1 MQESI
6 VLKPRQT
13 GKGAA
18 RACRRSGM
26 VPGIIYGKSIE
37 PVAVALD
44 AQVTK
49 KIMAGAGTHVHHVV
63 LEEPPF
69 EGDVMVQ
76 DATYDT
82 LTGKPTHVDLHKVSM
97 TEKVRTGVPISV
109 VGESGLDK
117 RGLILQRQMREITVE
132 CLPAAIPHVIRVNVA
147 NLEHG
152 DAVTAGELQLPEG
165 VRLLTPP
172 AEVLVV
178 AVTPRAVEE
187 EKAEAKPAAEGA
199 APAAE
204 AKAEKPE
211 ASPKG

>member
-18 RACRRSGM
+18 RACRREGLI
-26 VPGIIYGKSIE
+26 PGIVYGKSIE

-44 AQVTK
+44 AQAVK
-49 KIMAGAGTHVHHVV
+49 GILSGSGTHVHHVV
-63 LEEPPF
+63 LEEPHF
-69 EGDVMVQ
+69 EGDVMLR
-76 DATYDT
+76 DATYDPI
-82 LTGKPTHVDLHKVSM
+82 TGRTTHVDLHRVSM
-97 TEKVRTGVPISV
+97 TEKVRLEVPLSIL
-109 VGESGLDK
+109 GEASLEK
-117 RGLILQRQMREITVE
+117 RGLILQRQMRKISVE
-132 CLPAAIPHVIRVNVA
+132 CLPGAIPDNVPVKVA

-152 DAVTAGELQLPEG
+152 GAVTAGELKLPEG

-187 EKAEAKPAAEGA
+187 EKEEEKPAAEGEA
-199 APAAE
+199 AAE
-204 AKAEKPE
+204 PKAEKPE
-211 ASPKG
+211 APPKP